1 MMSMNWN
8 YPTTIWFGDQ
18 RINEIQKACES
29 LNIQKPLIVT
39 DPGILK
45 TDIIEKI
52 NSSLNTKQIYL
63 AMFSQT
69 QLEIM
74 LNLEFHILIQM
85 LMME

>member
-29 LNIQKPLIVT
+29 LNIHKPLIVT

-45 TDIIEKI
+45 TGIIEKI
-52 NSSLNTKQIYL
+52 NSSLNTKANI
-63 AMFSQT
+63 FSDVQSNPT
-69 QLEIM
+69 GNNVELGVSYF
-74 LNLEFHILIQM
+74 N
-85 LMME
+85 

>member
-1 MMSMNWN
+1 MSMNWN

-29 LNIQKPLIVT
+29 LNIHKPLIVT

-52 NSSLNTKQIYL
+52 NSSLNTKANI
-63 AMFSQT
+63 FSVVHSNPT
-69 QLEIM
+69 GNNVEL
-74 LNLEFHILIQM
+74 
-85 LMME
+85 

>member
-1 MMSMNWN
+1 MSMNWN

-39 DPGILK
+39 DPEI
-45 TDIIEKI
+45 
-52 NSSLNTKQIYL
+52 SLVMFNQI
-63 AMFSQT
+63 

-74 LNLEFHILIQM
+74 LNLEFLILIQM